1 LIISLKFLTGD
12 MEKILVL
19 SPGRQRYLID
29 LFKVYFEVYI
39 GDNNDLILETY
50 KEFTSLKMPLYGS
63 EEYMDVLTSFICE
76 HEINYVLTLSDIEVV
91 VLSGNEVLLE
101 NAGCHL
107 IGLPYDKALLCLDK
121 YLFYEYL
128 ITNGIYTP
136 LTYIE
141 VDKLQT
147 DLKAGRI
154 HYPLIIKNR
163 WGMGSKGLAVVH
175 SEDDLKNY
183 NNTGQASFPSFLGA
197 VKNPDLNVVYQEML
211 FSDEYGM
218 DIINDL
224 DRKYRLCVVKKKLEM
239 RGGETDVAE
248 MVCFPEAEILA
259 EKLSFLFQHQGNMD
273 CDFLNVEGK
282 LYVIDVNPRFGGGY
296 IFSEA
301 AGVNVPALLHA
312 WINHEYVDCQRV
324 QCLGKR
330 YRKITSLIEI

>member
-1 LIISLKFLTGD
+1 

-128 ITNGIYTP
+128 INNGIYTP

-154 HYPLIIKNR
+154 HYPLIIK
-163 WGMGSKGLAVVH
+163 KIFYFFFH
-175 SEDDLKNY
+175 Y
-183 NNTGQASFPSFLGA
+183 FL
-197 VKNPDLNVVYQEML
+197 
-211 FSDEYGM
+211 
-218 DIINDL
+218 
-224 DRKYRLCVVKKKLEM
+224 
-239 RGGETDVAE
+239 
-248 MVCFPEAEILA
+248 
-259 EKLSFLFQHQGNMD
+259 
-273 CDFLNVEGK
+273 
-282 LYVIDVNPRFGGGY
+282 
-296 IFSEA
+296 
-301 AGVNVPALLHA
+301 
-312 WINHEYVDCQRV
+312 
-324 QCLGKR
+324 
-330 YRKITSLIEI
+330 LI